1 MASLHGG
8 NRRSSPVSPGDDN
21 PGKETGLRSLPT
33 DGCDPKEEKCDNKHR
48 LENCSRPQA
57 GVPTERKTIRQGSNL
72 PGEHR
77 IQRMFAVRP
86 ATGGMGKSVISTT
99 AQRTGY

>member
-1 MASLHGG
+1 MTSSGNQKVERGGWPLSMAETAAALQS
-8 NRRSSPVSPGDDN
+8 RPGDDN

-57 GVPTERKTIRQGSNL
+57 GVPTER
-72 PGEHR
+72 
-77 IQRMFAVRP
+77 
-86 ATGGMGKSVISTT
+86 
-99 AQRTGY
+99 